1 MLLLFQ
7 MPKTADGWLDIE
19 KGFRRK
25 FPHCIGSIDGKHIVM
40 ENPYHS
46 GTEFYN
52 YKKTFSIVLMAL
64 VDTNYKFIFA
74 DIGSQGRISDGG
86 VFKNSLLWKKI
97 CRNELDLPTP
107 CPLPG
112 SNIDVPYV
120 FIGDGAF
127 ALSTHVMK
135 PYPGNHDSDS
145 QKRIFNKCLSRSRV
159 VVENTFGILS
169 AVFRIFRRPIDLD
182 PDIVSQLTMTC
193 VLLHNFLRNSKK
205 SAARY
210 TPPGTFDE
218 YDDNGNLTRPGS
230 WRTNAG
236 GYNAIRDLPMIARRS
251 PLNAREIRDE
261 FTSYFY
267 RAIH

>member
-1 MLLLFQ
+1 
-7 MPKTADGWLDIE
+7 
-19 KGFRRK
+19 
-25 FPHCIGSIDGKHIVM
+25 
-40 ENPYHS
+40 
-46 GTEFYN
+46 
-52 YKKTFSIVLMAL
+52 MAL
-64 VDTNYKFIFA
+64 LDSNYKFIFA
-74 DIGSQGRISDGG
+74 NIGSQGRISDGG
-86 VFKNSLLWKKI
+86 VFNNSLLWKKI

-145 QKRIFNKCLSRSRV
+145 QKMIFNKCLSRSRV

-169 AVFRIFRRPIDLD
+169 AGFRIFRRPIDLD

-230 WRTNAG
+230 WRTNAR
-236 GYNAIRDLPMIARRS
+236 GYNAKRFANDSTKI
-251 PLNAREIRDE
+251 
-261 FTSYFY
+261 TSE
-267 RAIH
+267 R

>member
-1 MLLLFQ
+1 MVVYS
-7 MPKTADGWLDIE
+7 TI
-19 KGFRRK
+19 
-25 FPHCIGSIDGKHIVM
+25 HCYGK
-40 ENPYHS
+40 
-46 GTEFYN
+46 
-52 YKKTFSIVLMAL
+52 K
-64 VDTNYKFIFA
+64 
-74 DIGSQGRISDGG
+74 
-86 VFKNSLLWKKI
+86 
-97 CRNELDLPTP
+97 LDLPTP

-145 QKRIFNKCLSRSRV
+145 QKRIFNKCLSKSRV

-169 AVFRIFRRPIDLD
+169 AVFRIFRRPIDLA
-182 PDIVSQLTMTC
+182 PDMVSQLTMTC
-193 VLLHNFLRNSKK
+193 VLLHNFLRNSKN

-218 YDDNGNLTRPGS
+218 YNDNGNLTRPGS
-230 WRTNAG
+230 WRTNAD

-251 PLNAREIRDE
+251 PLNAREVRDE
-261 FTSYFY
+261 FSSYFY